1 MKMKIRI
8 NGSDTEVAFG
18 STVGRLLDML
28 EIDTVGVAVEV
39 NREIIPKRLLG
50 TTFLSEGDRVEI
62 VRMTGGG

>member
-8 NGSDTEVAFG
+8 NGSDMEVADG
-18 STVGRLLDML
+18 ATVGRLLETL
-28 EIDTVGVAVEV
+28 EIDTVGAAVEV

-50 TTFLSEGDRVEI
+50 TTSLFEGDCVEI